1 MSKVL
6 QHKLPKTQY
15 QELTDSSNHPTLGGV
30 KGFPTV
36 SEQSEHGVG
45 KEAFSV
51 MCKSSCTSLMSLFN
65 SV

>member
-15 QELTDSSNHPTLGGV
+15 QELTDSSNQPTLGGV

-36 SEQSEHGVG
+36 SEQSLNMV
-45 KEAFSV
+45 
-51 MCKSSCTSLMSLFN
+51 
-65 SV
+65 